1 MTDNTSTYDVI
12 VIGAGP
18 AGEVAAGRMAER
30 GKSVAIVERRLVGGE
45 CSFYAC
51 IPSKA
56 LLRPVG
62 LLAEVRR
69 VPGAAEAIDRQLDTS
84 AVLARRDELIGHL
97 DDSGQL
103 PWLETRG
110 VSVVRGSARVTGS
123 RQVSVDDR
131 VLSATDAVV
140 IATGSTAAVPPAL
153 VPVQPWTNREVTTA
167 GRVPDRLAIV
177 GGGVVAVEMAEAYC
191 GLGSRVTVI
200 VRDDRLLEREED
212 FAGELVTSSLREQ
225 GVDIRFGANVASASR
240 ADEGPVSIDL
250 GDGTPLEV
258 DEVLAA
264 TGRIPNTGDLGL
276 DSIGVELDRGYV
288 PTDARMRVPG
298 HDWLYAIGDANGRTL
313 LTHQGKYQGRIVAD
327 LVTGSGNARTRGLTA
342 PPTRVIFTDPQ
353 VAAVGHTAPSAVAAG
368 LKVDVLDIP
377 LESSAGSSYIG
388 RGAGGQIRVVIDP
401 DRDVI
406 VGATFV
412 GPEVSELLHAATIAV
427 TGEVPLRVLTDA
439 VPAFPTRNEVW
450 LAILEAAGY

>member
-1 MTDNTSTYDVI
+1 MTQNTSTYDVI

-30 GKSVAIVERRLVGGE
+30 GKSVAVVERRLVGGE
-45 CSFYAC
+45 CSYYAC

-62 LLAEVRR
+62 VLAEVRR
-69 VPGAAEAIDRQLDTS
+69 VPGAAEAISGELDTS

-97 DDSGQL
+97 DDSGQV
-103 PWLETRG
+103 PWLEDRG
-110 VSVVRGSARVTGS
+110 VTVVRGSARVSGT
-123 RQVSVDDR
+123 RQVSVDDE
-131 VLSATDAVV
+131 VLSATEAVV
-140 IATGSTAAVPPAL
+140 IATGSSAAVPPAL
-153 VPVQPWTNREVTTA
+153 LPAKPWTNREVTTA
-167 GRVPDRLAIV
+167 AHLPERLAIV

-191 GLGSRVTVI
+191 GLGSAVTLI
-200 VRDDRLLEREED
+200 VRDNGLLAREEG

-225 GVDIRFGANVASASR
+225 GVDIRFGASVVSAGR
-240 ADEGPVSIDL
+240 GDAGPVSLTL

-276 DSIGVELDRGYV
+276 EEIGVELNRGYV

-298 HDWLYAIGDANGRTL
+298 HDWLYAIGDANGRSL

-327 LVTGSGNARTRGLTA
+327 LVTGYRGARTRGLTA

-427 TGEVPLRVLTDA
+427 TGEVPLRVLADA

-450 LAILEAAGY
+450 LSILEAAGY

>member
-1 MTDNTSTYDVI
+1 MNQDTSTYDVI

-30 GKSVAIVERRLVGGE
+30 GKSVAIAERRLVGGE
-45 CSFYAC
+45 CSYYAC
-51 IPSKA
+51 VPSKA

-62 LLAEVRR
+62 LMAEVRR
-69 VPGAAEAIDRQLDTS
+69 VPGAAEAVSGELDRS
-84 AVLARRDELIGHL
+84 AVLARRDELIGNLH
-97 DDSGQL
+97 DDGAL
-103 PWLETRG
+103 PWLEERG
-110 VSVVRGSARVTGS
+110 ITVVRGAARLTGT
-123 RQVSVDDR
+123 REVSVGGR
-131 VLSATDAVV
+131 VLAANDAVV
-140 IATGSTAAVPPAL
+140 VATGSTAAVPPAL
-153 VPVQPWTNREVTTA
+153 EPANPWTNREVTTA
-167 GRVPDRLAIV
+167 DHVPARLGIV

-191 GLGSRVTVI
+191 GLGSVVTIVVRENRV
-200 VRDDRLLEREED
+200 LAREED
-212 FAGELVTSSLREQ
+212 FAGELVSSSLRAQ
-225 GVDIRFGANVASASR
+225 GVDIRFGASVASASR
-240 ADEGPVSIDL
+240 RDDGPVALDL
-250 GDGTPLEV
+250 GDGAPLEV

-264 TGRIPNTGDLGL
+264 TGRIPNTADLGL
-276 DSIGVELDRGYV
+276 DTIGVELDRGFV

-327 LVTGSGNARTRGLTA
+327 LVTGSRSARTRGLSA

-353 VAAVGHTAPSAVAAG
+353 VAAVGHTAASASAAG
-368 LKVDVLDIP
+368 LEVDVLDIP

-388 RGAGGQIRVVIDP
+388 RGAGGQIRVVVDT

-412 GPEVSELLHAATIAV
+412 GPEVAELLHAATIAV
-427 TGEVPLRVLTDA
+427 TGEVPLRVLADA

>member
-69 VPGAAEAIDRQLDTS
+69 VPGAAEATDRGLDTS

-110 VSVVRGSARVTGS
+110 VSVVRGSAQVTGP
-123 RQVSVDDR
+123 RQVTVDDQ
-131 VLSATDAVV
+131 VLSAADAVV
-140 IATGSTAAVPPAL
+140 IATGSTAAVPAAL
-153 VPVQPWTNREVTTA
+153 VPAKPWTNREVTTA
-167 GRVPDRLAIV
+167 GQVPGRLAIV
-177 GGGVVAVEMAEAYC
+177 GGGVVAAEMAEAYC
-191 GLGSRVTVI
+191 GLGSSVTVI
-200 VRDDRLLEREED
+200 VRDNRLLGREED

-225 GVDIRFGANVASASR
+225 GVDIRFGASVASASR
-240 ADEGPVSIDL
+240 ADGGPVSLDL
-250 GDGTPLEV
+250 GDGTPVEV

-264 TGRIPNTGDLGL
+264 TGRIPNTDGLGL
-276 DSIGVELDRGYV
+276 ESIGVQLDRGYV

-327 LVTGSGNARTRGLTA
+327 LVTGSSSARTRGLTA

-353 VAAVGHTAPSAVAAG
+353 VAAVGHTAPSAAAAG

-427 TGEVPLRVLTDA
+427 TGEVPLRVLADA

-450 LAILEAAGY
+450 LGILDAAGY